1 MILGIDIGGTRI
13 KTGFIDNEKLSH
25 KNNFPTPKNLDEF
38 RAQIKEII
46 RDYLNINSFTKIAF
60 SVPGSVNESGTVLY
74 GGAVAYLNSVNLK
87 ELINSWGAEN
97 DWEVSV
103 ENDAKAATLGEMAL
117 GNLRQVKNGAALI
130 LGTGVGMG
138 ICINGQLYK
147 GSHNQ
152 SGEISF
158 WIRERTI
165 YNSDTF
171 LGIGLSAVK
180 LITLLAE
187 CLEIENDGPKV
198 FKALQ
203 ETKNKKAEQLFTSYC
218 EEMAIV
224 CFNLQT
230 ILDLDKIVIGG
241 GISQQALFITK
252 IQEAYQK
259 LFMTAPVI
267 QKTLQ
272 PILIEAT
279 KFKADANLIG
289 AAKGGFNDK

>member
-13 KTGFIDNEKLSH
+13 KTGFIDNEKILN
-25 KNNFPTPKNLDEF
+25 KNNLPTPQSFDEF
-38 RAQIKEII
+38 YEKIKEII
-46 RDYLNINSFTKIAF
+46 QYYLYINSFTKIAF
-60 SVPGSVNESGTVLY
+60 SVPGSVDESGTVLY
-74 GGAVAYLNSVNLK
+74 GGAVSYLDGVNLK
-87 ELINSWGAEN
+87 ELINSCGVKN

-103 ENDAKAATLGEMAL
+103 ENDAKAATLGEMAF
-117 GNLRQVKNGAALI
+117 GNLSQVKNGAALI
-130 LGTGVGMG
+130 FGTGVGMG
-138 ICINGQLYK
+138 ICLNGQLYK

-158 WIRERTI
+158 WIRERAI

-187 CLEIENDGPKV
+187 CLGSENDGPTV
-198 FKALQ
+198 FKVLQ
-203 ETKNKKAEQLFTSYC
+203 ETKNKKAEQLFSSYC
-218 EEMAIV
+218 EEVAIV

-230 ILDLDKIVIGG
+230 ILDLDRIVIGG
-241 GISQQALFITK
+241 GISQQALFISK

-267 QKTLQ
+267 QETLQ

-289 AAKGGFNDK
+289 AAEGGFNDK